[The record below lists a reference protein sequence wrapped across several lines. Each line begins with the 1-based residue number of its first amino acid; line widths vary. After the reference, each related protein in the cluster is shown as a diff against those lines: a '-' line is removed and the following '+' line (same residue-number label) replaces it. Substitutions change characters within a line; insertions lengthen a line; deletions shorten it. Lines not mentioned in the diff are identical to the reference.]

1 MDKRR
6 IIVPIV
12 LVLGITSYFVVTG
25 IKNSMRSGLSG
36 SGTIEVTQVDISST
50 IMGKINRMPVEE
62 GGKVIKGGLVAEL
75 AHDELNAQ
83 LKQASASLNGASEVM
98 VQIKTQYKNAEDNY
112 KRAGELLKAGSTPK
126 QQFDQLETQFKVLE
140 SQLKSSTEQKNQA
153 EAQVAYISAMI
164 DNCYLKSPIDG
175 VVLSKNAEEGE
186 MLSPGMSVVSI
197 GDTAK
202 PYLKIYISET
212 ELGKVKLGQKAEVTN
227 DSFPGK
233 RYEGKVIN
241 IASQSEF
248 TPKNIQTKDERTR
261 LVFAVKI
268 LLDNV
273 KDELKPGMPAD
284 AVINVKDN

>member
-36 SGTIEVTQVDISST
+36 SGTIEVTQVDISSK

-62 GGKVIKGGLVAEL
+62 GGKVLKGGLVAEL

-112 KRAGELLKAGSTPK
+112 KRAGELLKAGSTSK

>member
-36 SGTIEVTQVDISST
+36 SGTIEVTQVDISSK

-112 KRAGELLKAGSTPK
+112 KRAGELLKAGSTSK
-126 QQFDQLETQFKVLE
+126 HQFDQLETQFKVLE

>member
-12 LVLGITSYFVVTG
+12 LVLGISAYFVISG
-25 IKNSMRSGLSG
+25 INNSRRNGLSG
-36 SGTIEVTQVDISST
+36 SGTIEVTQVDISSK
-50 IMGKINRMPVEE
+50 IMGKIEKMTVEE
-62 GGKVIKGGLVAEL
+62 GGRINRGGLVAEL

-83 LKQASASLNGASEVM
+83 LKQAKASLNGASEVM
-98 VQIKTQYKNAEDNY
+98 VQIRAQYKNAEDNY
-112 KRAGELLKAGSTPK
+112 KRAGELLKAGSASK
-126 QQFDQLETQFKVLE
+126 QQFDQLETQYKVLE
-140 SQLKSSTEQKNQA
+140 SQLKSSTEQKNQT
-153 EAQVAYISAMI
+153 EAQVSYISAMI

-175 VVLSKNAEEGE
+175 VILSKNAEEGE
-186 MLSPGMSVVSI
+186 MLSPGMAVATV
-197 GDTAK
+197 GNTEK
-202 PYLKIYISET
+202 PYLKIYIAET

-233 RYEGKVIN
+233 KYEGKVVN